1 MGDKINNNG
10 FLQID
15 AEKDILSSFLNA
27 EALNYHS
34 SHHDEDIHL
43 QYNSKSPKRGFGKIS
58 FTNLGLFKN
67 KDYVVDITLFIQRI
81 VKFVYMY
88 FF

>member
-15 AEKDILSSFLNA
+15 ADKDILSSFLNA

-34 SHHDEDIHL
+34 SHNDDDINL
-43 QYNSKSPKRGFGKIS
+43 QYNSKSPKRGYGNFS
-58 FTNLGLFKN
+58 FTYL
-67 KDYVVDITLFIQRI
+67 
-81 VKFVYMY
+81 
-88 FF
+88 